1 MYEID
6 HGVDL
11 ESNRITELLKLN
23 DLLVNINQN
32 LKSLEDFNNSL
43 DSLGMCAK
51 FVSDLHYSSLEME
64 RILKQ
69 HKLFVLTRI
78 KYLKKSEFD
87 FKFSFSKNRQTIY
100 VLGNGRLF
108 NNPDVPR
115 IALTDNLSEEH
126 IKYLAET
133 NLLYLLLDSPEWLE
147 YLEEDET
154 QRKQV
159 ESLLNKLKK
168 AIGKYTK
175 L

>member
-6 HGVDL
+6 HGIDL
-11 ESNRITELLKLN
+11 NSTRITELLKLN
-23 DLLVNINQN
+23 ELLININAN
-32 LKSLEDFNNSL
+32 LKSLEEFNDSL
-43 DSLGMCAK
+43 DSLGMHMR
-51 FVSDLHYSSLEME
+51 FVSDLHYNNLEME
-64 RILKQ
+64 HILKQ

-78 KYLKKSEFD
+78 KYLKKNEFD

-100 VLGNGRLF
+100 VLGDGRLF

-115 IALTDNLSEEH
+115 IALTDTLSKEY

-147 YLEEDET
+147 YLEEDEM